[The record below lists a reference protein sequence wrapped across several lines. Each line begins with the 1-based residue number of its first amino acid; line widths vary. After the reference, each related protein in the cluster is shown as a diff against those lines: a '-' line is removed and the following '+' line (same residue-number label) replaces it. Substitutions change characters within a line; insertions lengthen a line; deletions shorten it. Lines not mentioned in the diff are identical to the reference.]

1 MDEGQTVTEAV
12 TATDDFRT
20 PDASQSN
27 SDELARILLKEGVVD
42 LRLMERA
49 QTIRQTQDRWLG
61 HVLVELGAVA
71 PDEMARALGKEL
83 HLNVLDLKQAAFS
96 FEATRVLPET
106 LARRFDAL
114 PVGYLDGRLMVAM
127 VNPLD
132 TVATDVISS
141 QTGAAVDMLVAT
153 ARDVRTG
160 IDRFYAQLARELKLA
175 GESSVGARK
184 VSKSKPGDADEFQI
198 LHVEDLL
205 RTMHGKAASDLHLSA
220 NAVPTMRIDG
230 ELVPVVDK
238 KLQAKEVYDLV
249 YAILTDEQIAEFEQG
264 WELDLAYSVP
274 TLSRFRVN
282 VHRQRGS
289 LGAVFRSV
297 PIDPP
302 TLDALNMPKVL
313 KRLVAKPRGLV
324 LVTGPTGSGKST
336 TLAAMIREV
345 NVARRCHIV
354 TIEDPI
360 EFLHRN
366 ERSIIIQREVGS
378 DTKSFAA
385 ALRHVLRQDPDVI
398 LIGEMRD
405 LETISTA
412 VTAAETGHLVLATLH
427 TTSAAQT
434 IDRIVDVFPPHQ
446 QEQIRVQLSTVLEGV
461 ISQTLLPL
469 SDGKGRICAQEIMV
483 ASSAVRNLI
492 REGKSHQIQSVIQSG
507 GAEGMQT
514 LDQALKDLVL
524 SAKVTPQVALAAASN
539 PAEFQV
545 FLKMR

>member
-1 MDEGQTVTEAV
+1 MAEAV
-12 TATDDFRT
+12 TSADDFRT
-20 PDASQSN
+20 PDNSQSN
-27 SDELARILLKEGVVD
+27 SDDLARILLKEGVVD

-61 HVLVELGAVA
+61 SILVELGAVS

-83 HLNVLDLKQAAFS
+83 NLNVVDLKHIAFS
-96 FEATRVLPET
+96 FEAMRLVPET
-106 LARRFDAL
+106 IARRFDVL
-114 PVGYLDGRLMVAM
+114 PIGYLDGRLMLAM

-132 TVATDVISS
+132 TVAIDVITS
-141 QTGAAVDMLVAT
+141 QTGATIDILVAT
-153 ARDVRTG
+153 SRDVRTG
-160 IDRFYAQLARELKLA
+160 VDRFYAQLAREMRLA
-175 GESSVGARK
+175 GDSSFGPVRA
-184 VSKSKPGDADEFQI
+184 SKSKSPDANEVQI

-205 RTMHGKAASDLHLSA
+205 RTMQSKGASDLHLSA
-220 NAVPTMRIDG
+220 NAVPTVRIDG

-249 YAILTDEQIAEFEQG
+249 YAILADDQIADFEEN
-264 WELDLAYSVP
+264 WELDFAYSVP
-274 TLSRFRVN
+274 GLSRFRVN
-282 VHRQRGS
+282 VHKQRGT

-313 KRLVAKPRGLV
+313 KKLLSKPRGLV

-336 TLAAMIREV
+336 TLAAMIHEV
-345 NVARRCHIV
+345 NLTRRCHIV

-378 DTKSFAA
+378 DTKGFAA

-469 SDGKGRICAQEIMV
+469 SDGRGRICAQEIMV
-483 ASSAVRNLI
+483 ANSAIRNLI
-492 REGKSHQIQSVIQSG
+492 REGKSHQMMSVLQAG
-507 GAEGMQT
+507 AAEGMQT
-514 LDQALKDLVL
+514 LDQALKNLVL
-524 SAKVTPQVALAAASN
+524 SAKITPQAALAAASN
-539 PAEFQV
+539 PPEFQV